1 MARVI
6 AVANQKGGVGK
17 TTTAVNLA
25 SALAT
30 SGHSC
35 LLIDLDPQANATS
48 GLGLEAAEGRSIYD
62 VLSAPMP
69 LVDAVVRTAV
79 AGLDLVPSSI
89 DLTGAELELADMAG
103 REFVI
108 KRAITMAALP
118 HEFVFL
124 DCPPS
129 LGLLTVNALT
139 AADELLVP
147 VQCEFYALAGLAKL
161 LETVKRVQASLNP
174 GLKLCG
180 AVLTMYDIRTN
191 LSKDVV
197 SEVRANFP
205 GRVFDTVVPRSVRLA
220 EAPSYGVPGVEYDAG
235 GGGALSY
242 VALAGEVL
250 NQRAESR

>member
-25 SALAT
+25 SALAST
-30 SGHSC
+30 GHAC

-48 GLGLEAAEGRSIYD
+48 GLGLESPERGSIYD
-62 VLSAPMP
+62 VLSEPRP
-69 LVDAVVRTAV
+69 LADVVLHTAV
-79 AGLDLVPSSI
+79 PGLDLVPSSI
-89 DLTGAELELADMAG
+89 DLTGAELELAEMSG
-103 REFVI
+103 REFVL
-108 KRAITMAALP
+108 KRAVTMAALP

-129 LGLLTVNALT
+129 LGLLTVNALC
-139 AADELLVP
+139 ASNELLVP

-191 LSKDVV
+191 LSRDVV
-197 SEVRANFP
+197 GEVRANFP
-205 GRVFDTVVPRSVRLA
+205 GRVFETVVPRSVRLA
-220 EAPSYGVPGVEYDAG
+220 EAPSYGVPGVQYDAG

>member
-25 SALAT
+25 SALAST
-30 SGHSC
+30 GHAC

-48 GLGLEAAEGRSIYD
+48 GLGLESPEQGSIYD
-62 VLSAPMP
+62 VLSEPRP
-69 LVDAVVRTAV
+69 LADVVLHTAV

-89 DLTGAELELADMAG
+89 DLTGAELELAEMAG
-103 REFVI
+103 REFVL
-108 KRAITMAALP
+108 KRAVTMAALP

-129 LGLLTVNALT
+129 LGLLTVNALA

-191 LSKDVV
+191 LSRDVV